1 MNPVELIKKIL
12 QALDQQE
19 QEKDLPNANRMNQI
33 DDVNQKT
40 ITQYSNSPD
49 ERYSTVDKVTTKA
62 GGGANYPKHPADI
75 RGEHPSLWPET
86 RKTFR
91 DYYADVVSQ
100 RQTSHDAMIDQMNT
114 MNKETE

>member
-1 MNPVELIKKIL
+1 MDPVELIKKIL
-12 QALDQQE
+12 QALDNAE
-19 QEKDLPNANRMNQI
+19 QKKDLPNANRMDQI

-62 GGGANYPKHPADI
+62 GGGVNYPKHPADI
-75 RGEHPSLWPET
+75 RGAHPSQYPET

-91 DYYADVVSQ
+91 DYYADVVAQ
-100 RQTSHDAMIDQMNT
+100 RQASHDSMIDQMNT

>member
-19 QEKDLPNANRMNQI
+19 QEKDLPNANRMDQI

-75 RGEHPSLWPET
+75 RGEHPSQYPET

-100 RQTSHDAMIDQMNT
+100 RQTSHDSMIDQMNT

>member
-1 MNPVELIKKIL
+1 MDPIELIKKIL

-19 QEKDLPNANRMNQI
+19 QEKDLPNANRMDQI

-75 RGEHPSLWPET
+75 RGEHPSQILKHAKLLET
-86 RKTFR
+86 ITLMWCHK
-91 DYYADVVSQ
+91 DKD
-100 RQTSHDAMIDQMNT
+100 HT
-114 MNKETE
+114 MR

>member
-19 QEKDLPNANRMNQI
+19 QEKDLPNANRMHQI

-40 ITQYSNSPD
+40 VTQYSNSPD

-62 GGGANYPKHPADI
+62 GGGINYPKHPADI
-75 RGEHPSLWPET
+75 RGEHPSQYPET

-91 DYYADVVSQ
+91 DYYNDVVA
-100 RQTSHDAMIDQMNT
+100 QTQSPHDSMIDQLNT
-114 MNKETE
+114 MNKESE

>member
-1 MNPVELIKKIL
+1 MNPIELIKKIL

-19 QEKDLPNANRMNQI
+19 QEKDLPNANRMKQI

-75 RGEHPSLWPET
+75 RGEHPSQYPET